1 MSILVVVVEFFKPS
15 AYYFSFFLID
25 KKNYGDRLEA
35 VFRSSANTTHCEFPR
50 YLYLENLL

>member
-35 VFRSSANTTHCEFPR
+35 VFRSSAIQRIVSFLDI
-50 YLYLENLL
+50 YI